1 MRNFFYAS
9 PESVEEALKIASEA
23 KGKEIRFVAGG
34 TDFNPK
40 LHAEL
45 DAPPKDGT
53 PDMLIIALKNT
64 GLDQVTSEDG
74 KIRIGACC
82 TLNDL
87 EESSLIREKFP
98 VLAEAIRQIGG
109 YTIRNTGTLGG
120 NIVNASPAAD
130 SVPALVAL
138 GASFEVTG
146 SGGKKNIPAEEFFTG
161 PGKTKLQE
169 GEILT
174 AIIIPEG
181 KGKGSFAKLGKRK
194 AETLS
199 TVNGAAYVEQE
210 NGKCTLIRVAIG
222 SVAPTVVKC
231 TAVEAALKDKEL
243 TEDNINAAA
252 AKVVDEISPI
262 DDIRASAWYRKK
274 VAPVVIRR
282 VIQASV

>member
-9 PESVEEALKIASEA
+9 PESVEEALKIAREA
-23 KGKEIRFVAGG
+23 EGKDVRFVAGG

-45 DAPPKDGT
+45 DAPPKEGA
-53 PDMLIIALKNT
+53 PDMLIVSLAKA
-64 GLDQVTSEDG
+64 GLDKIACEDG
-74 KIRIGACC
+74 LVCIGACC
-82 TLNDL
+82 TLNDVQEAL
-87 EESSLIREKFP
+87 GEKFP
-98 VLAEAIRQIGG
+98 VLGQAIAQIAG

-138 GASFEVTG
+138 GACFKAAGPDGEKTW
-146 SGGKKNIPAEEFFTG
+146 PADEFFTG
-161 PGKTKLQE
+161 PGATKLQK

-174 AIIIPEG
+174 AIIILEG
-181 KGKGSFAKLGKRK
+181 KGKGAFTKLGKRK

-199 TVNGAAYVEQE
+199 TVNAAAYVEQE
-210 NGKCTLIRVAIG
+210 DGKCSVIRVAIG
-222 SVAPTVVKC
+222 AVAPTVIKC
-231 TAVEAALKDKEL
+231 KAVEEALLGKEL
-243 TEDNINAAA
+243 TEENIAAAA
-252 AKVVDEISPI
+252 AKVVDEICPI

-274 VAPVVIRR
+274 VAPVVVRR

>member
-1 MRNFFYAS
+1 MRNYLYAS

-23 KGKEIRFVAGG
+23 NGKDVRFVAGG

-45 DAPPKDGT
+45 DAPPIEGA
-53 PDMLIIALKNT
+53 PDMLIVALKKT
-64 GLDQVTSEDG
+64 GLDQVTDG
-74 KIRIGACC
+74 NGEIRIGSCC

-87 EESSLIREKFP
+87 EESDLIREKFP
-98 VLAEAIRQIGG
+98 VLAEAIRQIAG

-138 GASFEVTG
+138 GARFEVQG
-146 SGGKKNIPAEEFFTG
+146 LSGKKEYPAEDFFTG
-161 PGKTKLQE
+161 PGKTKLE
-169 GEILT
+169 KNEILT
-174 AIIIPEG
+174 AVIIPVG
-181 KGKGSFAKLGKRK
+181 NGKGSFMKLGKRK

-210 NGKCTLIRVAIG
+210 NGKCSLVRVAIG

-231 TAVEAALKDKEL
+231 TAVEEALVGKEL
-243 TEDNINAAA
+243 NEENIKAASL
-252 AKVVDEISPI
+252 KVADQISPI